1 MKKKP
6 SLRVQRMIESGKA
19 LPPLGKLPEALT
31 DDEVKAWGII
41 VLNTHDGVLRQSDGI
56 VLSIAARLYRKAQG
70 DLCKVSELK
79 TLRSLLFKFGIPKQA
94 LGV

>member
-19 LPPLGKLPEALT
+19 LPPLGMPPEALT
-31 DDEVKAWGII
+31 DDEVKVWGII
-41 VLNTHDGVLRQSDGI
+41 VLNTHGGVLRQSDGI
-56 VLSIAARLYRKAQG
+56 VLSIAARLYRKAQD
-70 DLCKVSELK
+70 DLCKASELK